1 MAKLRIGLALLAAI
15 TLGLSLAIPGVDA
28 PETSYDESES
38 LPYENTPAFT
48 EVALLSVSPM
58 ALSRILAPLSVLT
71 SSHLTTLS
79 FQRPEHPLQNT
90 APEILTHSLRC

>member
-1 MAKLRIGLALLAAI
+1 MATLRIGLALLAAI

-48 EVALLSVSPM
+48 ELALLSFCSL
-58 ALSRILAPLSVLT
+58 AFSRLPTPLSVRT

-90 APEILTHSLRC
+90 APEILSHSLRR